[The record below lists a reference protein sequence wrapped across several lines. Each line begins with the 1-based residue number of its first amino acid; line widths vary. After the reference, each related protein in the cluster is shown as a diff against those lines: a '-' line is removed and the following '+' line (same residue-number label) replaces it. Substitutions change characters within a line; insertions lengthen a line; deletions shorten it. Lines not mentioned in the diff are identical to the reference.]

1 MTRPHVRGAAVVVA
15 LVGVLVAGCS
25 GSDGTGSSS
34 ETLEVGP
41 TKPATTYVLPSCPDL
56 PHQPAV
62 KGGLPA
68 LTLPCLGD
76 GPAVDLADLRGT
88 PTVLSVWAAWCEPC
102 SEEMPVLARGVHR
115 ADGRVQ
121 FFGVHYK
128 APTAFAKR
136 SAKDF
141 GVAFPS
147 VQDADGDRTV
157 LALRTTSP
165 PQTLFYAADGTLA
178 GRHAGAITT
187 AAQLDALVQQ
197 YLGVQL

>member
-41 TKPATTYVLPSCPDL
+41 TKAATTYVLPSCPDL

-88 PTVLSVWAAWCEPC
+88 PTVLSVWAAW
-102 SEEMPVLARGVHR
+102 
-115 ADGRVQ
+115 
-121 FFGVHYK
+121 
-128 APTAFAKR
+128 
-136 SAKDF
+136 
-141 GVAFPS
+141 
-147 VQDADGDRTV
+147 
-157 LALRTTSP
+157 
-165 PQTLFYAADGTLA
+165 
-178 GRHAGAITT
+178 
-187 AAQLDALVQQ
+187 
-197 YLGVQL
+197 

>member
-1 MTRPHVRGAAVVVA
+1 MTRPHVRGVALVVA
-15 LVGVLVAGCS
+15 LLGVLVAGCS
-25 GSDGTGSSS
+25 DGAGGSNQTVK
-34 ETLEVGP
+34 VGP
-41 TKPATTYVLPSCPDL
+41 TRPATTYVLPSCPDL

-62 KGGLPA
+62 KGGLPD

-102 SEEMPVLARGVHR
+102 SEEMPVLARGMRR

-147 VQDADGDRTV
+147 VQDADGDTTTLTFRP
-157 LALRTTSP
+157 LAGP
-165 PQTLFYAADGTLA
+165 PQTFFYAADGTLA
-178 GRHAGAITT
+178 GRHPGAIRT

-197 YLGVQL
+197 YLGVRL